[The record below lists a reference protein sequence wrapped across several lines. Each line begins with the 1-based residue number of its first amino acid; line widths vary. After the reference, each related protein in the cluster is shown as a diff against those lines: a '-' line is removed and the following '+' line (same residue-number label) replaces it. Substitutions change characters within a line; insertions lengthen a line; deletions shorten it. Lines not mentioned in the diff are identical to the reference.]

1 MDAETIKDFLISLG
15 FQIDDAGAKKFDSVI
30 AGVTANVFKMAA
42 VVEGAALTVTA
53 FTAKIASGLD
63 DLYWA
68 SQRTGATVAG
78 IKAIGY
84 AASQTGSSAAAAQGS
99 LESLSRFM
107 RNNPGAEGFLN
118 RLGVQTRDASGNMRD
133 MSAVFSS
140 VGQQLSKM
148 PYYRANQYAQMLG
161 IDENTLMAMRRGL
174 TGFTAEYSAMAKAIG
189 FNADQAAVSSNR
201 FMTSLRDFSAMA
213 GMARDKIGSNLADGL
228 AGSIDNLRKQTLDN
242 FPKIEDT
249 ITRGVKGILWLADAI
264 GRVVFRLIQAAGDIR
279 QWFNNLD
286 SGTQK
291 LIASF
296 GALLVA
302 WKLLNSAFLTSPIG
316 MITALIGSL
325 VLLYDDY
332 KTWKEGGKSLINWAE
347 WEPGIT
353 SALKGI
359 DQLLQSVK
367 GLAKEVGA
375 LFGIDPKTWT
385 AKWELDSLTHQF
397 SELAKMLDTIAKL
410 LNAIKDGRWSDA
422 ANLTKGLLKQG
433 SDQPDAMPGVTK
445 SAMETRSWLLD
456 KYNSA
461 NDALNNIY
469 FGINNSLNGSYLDAN
484 HSLNK
489 VLPKW
494 AGGSTDEPE
503 QHAQSTRKI
512 KNADLPGTVA
522 GQFNETVER
531 IKGQKFADNFT
542 DALLRLVNLAAVQTN
557 TSLTSSTIPEGVTA
571 PKPTTAGAAL
581 LGWLQPTFSKLE
593 ALYKLPEGL
602 LKSVA
607 ITESAGDPN
616 AVSGAGAQGLFQIM
630 PRTGKDLGLRGNDA
644 FDPVKSAQ
652 AAAKYL
658 AQLMKQNG
666 GDLDKTLASYNWGI
680 GNVQKYGMALAPK
693 ETRQYVPKVKSNLPG
708 NTLNQETHI
717 TVYGATDPRATA
729 NEIGQRQSVVNSRA
743 TQQMNKGPS

>member
-84 AASQTGSSAAAAQGS
+84 AASQTGSNAAAAQGS
-99 LESLSRFM
+99 LESLSRFI

-133 MSAVFSS
+133 MSAVFTS

-174 TGFTAEYSAMAKAIG
+174 TGFTAEYSAMAKVIS

-213 GMARDKIGSNLADGL
+213 GMARDKIGSNLSDGL
-228 AGSIDNLRKQTLDN
+228 AGSIDNLRKQILDN

-291 LIASF
+291 LIAAF
-296 GALLVA
+296 GGLLVA

-359 DQLLQSVK
+359 DQLLKSVK
-367 GLAKEVGA
+367 GLAKEVGD

-397 SELAKMLDTIAKL
+397 SELAKMLDTIGKL
-410 LNAIKDGRWSDA
+410 LNAIQEGRWSDVA
-422 ANLTKGLLKQG
+422 KLGKDLFTQG
-433 SDQPDAMPGVTK
+433 KDNPSAMPGVEKNAQEMREKAIGFWQDIK
-445 SAMETRSWLLD
+445 SRF
-456 KYNSA
+456 K
-461 NDALNNIY
+461 
-469 FGINNSLNGSYLDAN
+469 
-484 HSLNK
+484 
-489 VLPKW
+489 
-494 AGGSTDEPE
+494 AGGWYEYQRQNGDPE
-503 QHAQSTRKI
+503 QHAQSARKI

-522 GQFNETVER
+522 GQFNQTVDR
-531 IKGQKFADNFT
+531 IKSQKFADSFT
-542 DALLRLVNLAAVQTN
+542 DALLRLVNMAAAQTN
-557 TSLTSSTIPEGVTA
+557 TSSTDYSMPEGDTT

-616 AVSGAGAQGLFQIM
+616 AVSDAGAQGLFQIM
-630 PRTGKDLGLRGNDA
+630 PGTGKDLGLRGNDA
-644 FDPVKSAQ
+644 FDPLKSAQ

-658 AQLMKQNG
+658 SQLMKQNG

-680 GNVQKYGMALAPK
+680 GNVQKYGMALAPR
-693 ETRQYVPKVKSNLPG
+693 ETREYVPKVKSNLPV

-729 NEIGQRQSVVNSRA
+729 NEIGQHQTAVNSRA
-743 TQQMNKGPS
+743 NQQMYKGPG